1 MIRGYESP
9 HSTASP
15 NPPPSHAVRDK
26 TTSMSVCP
34 FARRERGSGELMPR
48 ALAFSQRRARRC
60 LGCAV
65 LCYTVLCCAMQ
76 PSVLAN
82 FARTSGSVYSEDIVR
97 GV

>member
-15 NPPPSHAVRDK
+15 NPPPFHAVRDK
-26 TTSMSVCP
+26 ITSMSVCP

-48 ALAFSQRRARRC
+48 AVAFSQRRARRC

-65 LCYTVLCCAMQ
+65 LCYAVLCSHPCS
-76 PSVLAN
+76 PISLA
-82 FARTSGSVYSEDIVR
+82 RL
-97 GV
+97 